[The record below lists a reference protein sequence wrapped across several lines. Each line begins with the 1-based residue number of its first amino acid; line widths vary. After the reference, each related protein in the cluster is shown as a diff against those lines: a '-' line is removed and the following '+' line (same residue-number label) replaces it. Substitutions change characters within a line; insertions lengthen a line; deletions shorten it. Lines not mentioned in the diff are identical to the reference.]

1 MEDKG
6 LKIYTMDTEELA
18 DTAFY
23 QKCYSSL
30 SDRRQEKADSYHF
43 SADMKL
49 SVGAGLLLDRGLNE
63 YGLRESEVRIGLGE
77 NGKPYLLDY
86 PEIHYNLAHSGNM
99 VLAVFADT
107 EVGCDIEQIKTAD
120 LKVAKRFFCA
130 DEYAY
135 IASLEEEEQAGAF
148 CRIWTLKESFLK
160 ATGMGMKLPLDS
172 FAFQFSSESLEVT
185 VRQHYDRNHYRF
197 LEYDFG
203 KYYAAICLK
212 EIVGY

>member
-6 LKIYTMDTEELA
+6 LRMYILDTEEFA
-18 DTAFY
+18 DMDYY
-23 QKCYSSL
+23 QKCYNSL
-30 SDRRQEKADSYHF
+30 SARRQEKADSF
-43 SADMKL
+43 RFPADKKL
-49 SVGAGLLLDRGLNE
+49 SVGAGLLLDRGLKE
-63 YGLRESEVRIGLGE
+63 YGLRESEVRIGLGG

-99 VLAVFADT
+99 VLAAFAKT
-107 EVGCDIEQIKTAD
+107 EVGCDIEQVKTAN

-135 IASLEEEEQAGAF
+135 IASQEEGEQALAF

-172 FAFQFSSESLEVT
+172 FAFQLCGGSREVT
-185 VRQHYDRNHYRF
+185 VRQDYDRNRYQF
-197 LEYDFG
+197 LEYGFG
-203 KYYAAICLK
+203 IYHAAICLQ
-212 EIVGY
+212 ELAEY